1 MPTFCQPC
9 QSRSKN
15 RSHAPA
21 GLERRWPNDVE
32 STSSGRLRIRPH
44 FIFHISRPLF
54 LSLFVCLASPLALS
68 PSPFISS
75 LCPFTFLL
83 SPPPSPSDTSLS
95 PQVDDKLRS
104 VLCLLKYVQ
113 NKDVFMRYH
122 KGHLSRR
129 LILDTSADSEKEEN
143 MVDWLRGIGM
153 PADYVNKLSRMF
165 QASGGLHGLLTA
177 FRIFVGKRTRTSN
190 VGMLLKVFL
199 AFTRI
204 VDMVVLMST
213 GHLRLCLSH

>member
-1 MPTFCQPC
+1 M
-9 QSRSKN
+9 
-15 RSHAPA
+15 
-21 GLERRWPNDVE
+21 
-32 STSSGRLRIRPH
+32 
-44 FIFHISRPLF
+44 
-54 LSLFVCLASPLALS
+54 
-68 PSPFISS
+68 
-75 LCPFTFLL
+75 
-83 SPPPSPSDTSLS
+83 
-95 PQVDDKLRS
+95 DDKLRS

-165 QASGGLHGLLTA
+165 QASGGLHGQA
-177 FRIFVGKRTRTSN
+177 FLIFVGEGTRTSR
-190 VGMLLKVFL
+190 GHMLLKVFL

-213 GHLRLCLSH
+213 GHLRL